1 METRTVH
8 YELTRFIFQRS
19 LAFIYVCA
27 FAILVQQFIGLC
39 GAKGLLPVRLFVK
52 RVSFSDSPS
61 LFFFWHSDAFMATM
75 AWLGLGISL
84 AALSGIVD
92 LFSTW
97 ISALT
102 WFVLWLIYLSFV
114 NVGQTFYGF
123 GWEILLLETGFLAIF
138 LGPLKAPAPVIVIFL
153 IRWLLFRIMFGAGLI
168 KIRGDS
174 CWRDL
179 TCLFYHYETQPMPNP
194 LSWYFHHLPDWFQKF
209 SVLFNHF
216 VELIMPFAIF
226 GPRPFRLSAG
236 VLMIL
241 FQLLL
246 IVSGNFSWFNCLT
259 IVLCLSCLDDGVF
272 SFVAGLTRY
281 AESVLPA
288 VAAPTGVPSPVIYL
302 LALMVVVLSARPVL
316 NLVSNTQ
323 VMNTSFDPLHL
334 VNTYGAFGSITRERY
349 ELAIEGTHDTSI
361 SEKTQWLE
369 YEFKGK
375 PGDPKRIPPQV
386 TPYHYKL
393 DWQMWFAAMSPYYQ
407 NPWIV
412 SLLGKLLT
420 NEPDVVDLLR
430 TNPFAD
436 RPPEFVR
443 VRSYIYRF
451 TDWGEEGWWKRE
463 LRGEYLP
470 PLSLKD
476 EEFRKILIDNGWFT
490 PAGAT
495 QETE

>member
-1 METRTVH
+1 VASKTVH

-39 GAKGLLPVRLFVK
+39 GARGLLPVRLFVK
-52 RVSFSDSPS
+52 RAGFSDSPS
-61 LFFFWHSDAFMATM
+61 LFFFWHSDAFMTTM
-75 AWLGLGISL
+75 AWLGLGLSL
-84 AALSGIVD
+84 LALSGIID

-102 WFVLWLIYLSFV
+102 WFLLWLIYLSFV

-153 IRWLLFRIMFGAGLI
+153 IRWLLFRIMFGAGMI

-194 LSWYFHHLPDWFQKF
+194 LSWFFHHLPGWFQKF
-209 SVLFNHF
+209 SVFFNHF
-216 VELIMPFAIF
+216 VELLAPFAIF
-226 GPRPFRLSAG
+226 GPRPFRLTTG
-236 VLMIL
+236 VLMIV
-241 FQLLL
+241 FQSLL
-246 IVSGNFSWFNCLT
+246 IISGNFSWFNCLT
-259 IVLCLSCLDDGVF
+259 VVLCLACFDDGFLSYF
-272 SFVAGLTRY
+272 SGLTGY
-281 AESVLPA
+281 AESFLPA
-288 VAAPTGVPSPVIYL
+288 MAAPTGMPAIVVYSLGLTV
-302 LALMVVVLSARPVL
+302 ALLSARPVM
-316 NLVSNTQ
+316 NIVSDSQ
-323 VMNTSFDPLHL
+323 IMNTSFDPLHL
-334 VNTYGAFGSITRERY
+334 VNTYGAFGSITRERF
-349 ELAIEGTHDTSI
+349 ELAIEGTNDATI
-361 SEKTQWLE
+361 NDQTRWLE

-375 PGDPKRIPPQV
+375 PGDPKRMPPQV

-393 DWQMWFAAMSPYYQ
+393 DWQMWFAAMSPYHQ

-420 NEPDVVDLLR
+420 NEPSVIGLLR
-430 TNPFAD
+430 KNPFAE

-443 VRSYIYRF
+443 VRSYLYRF
-451 TDWGEEGWWKRE
+451 SDWGDDNWWKRD

-470 PLSLKD
+470 PLSLRD
-476 EEFRKILIDNGWFT
+476 EQFRKVLMDNGWLT
-490 PAGAT
+490 PPDAAT
-495 QETE
+495 EVE